1 LDDLLQPFRLQLVDP
16 IERFAAGCAAFIRE
30 ALRHPAWGCLV
41 ARGAW
46 ALPSVGGAARAS
58 LSEDLRQAEAK
69 GRLET
74 MTVEL
79 SFDIVVGLVLQTIR
93 SAGERRLRAS
103 DAPAAVA
110 AILRAIGVA
119 PEEALAI
126 VSRVFDRPSPTAS
139 APISRA
145 D

>member
-1 LDDLLQPFRLQLVDP
+1 LQPFRLQLADP
-16 IERFAAGCAAFIRE
+16 IERIAAGCAAFISE
-30 ALRHPAWGCLV
+30 ALRHPAWGGLV

-46 ALPSVGGAARAS
+46 ALPSVGGAARAN
-58 LSEDLRQAEAK
+58 LSEDLRQAAAS

-74 MTVEL
+74 MSVEL
-79 SFDIVVGLVLQTIR
+79 SLDIVIGVVLQVIR

-103 DAPAAVA
+103 DAPQAVA

-119 PEEALAI
+119 PEEALATA
-126 VSRVFDRPSPTAS
+126 SRVFDRPSPTT
-139 APISRA
+139 PGPTSRA